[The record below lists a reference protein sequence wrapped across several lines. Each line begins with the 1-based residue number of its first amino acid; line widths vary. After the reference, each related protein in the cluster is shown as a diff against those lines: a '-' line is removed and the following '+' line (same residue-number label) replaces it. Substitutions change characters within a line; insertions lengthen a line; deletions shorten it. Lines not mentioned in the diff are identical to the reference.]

1 MRVIFFFDL
10 HCQILTKKC
19 WLHSLS
25 DGRQMR
31 LITLQDEFKDEYE
44 ALTQM
49 DREELIEE
57 FVVQHDERTKIKRPT
72 PKA

>member
-1 MRVIFFFDL
+1 
-10 HCQILTKKC
+10 
-19 WLHSLS
+19 
-25 DGRQMR
+25 MR